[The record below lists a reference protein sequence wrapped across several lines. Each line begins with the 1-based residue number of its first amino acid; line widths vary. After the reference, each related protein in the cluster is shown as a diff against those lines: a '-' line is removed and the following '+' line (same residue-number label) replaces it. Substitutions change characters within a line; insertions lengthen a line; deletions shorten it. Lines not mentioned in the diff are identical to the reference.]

1 VPRSL
6 TDDFDGSNIEDVTG
20 DSRDMFGSGGN
31 GIMPQASRPT
41 GPSQEAL
48 EAAKKYQDK
57 QLELLKEEREERA
70 RNFRRAGKN
79 DK

>member
-1 VPRSL
+1 
-6 TDDFDGSNIEDVTG
+6 
-20 DSRDMFGSGGN
+20 MFGNGGN
-31 GIMPQASRPT
+31 DIMSHAPRPT